1 MSQEP
6 LTKEEWIERVS
17 RQGKVNVIKEEMIRL
32 GFWTEEELSEEERE
46 LARLEEEEIALLEKE
61 LRSLRGQIHSMNL
74 DRLLKKVRKKRIEE
88 SKRRREERKREREK
102 AAQEARKR
110 WEEYRKTHLVHLGE
124 GVSSALEKLD
134 GNQSRLEQQGLPI
147 ISTPLQLADEMG
159 LTLGQLKWLTY
170 HREAATLSHYYTF
183 TIPKKSG
190 GQREISAPKRLLRQ
204 AQKWVKE
211 QILDQLVP
219 HPAAYGFVRGRSVV
233 DHARRHVQQSVVVK
247 MDLQDFFPTITFYR
261 VRGYFI
267 SLGYSPAISTVL
279 ALLCTE
285 PPRQQVNFDGTYYF
299 VAIGERRLPQ
309 GAATSPPLTNLI
321 CRRLDQRLQGLAEKE
336 GFLYSRYADDM
347 TFSCQ
352 QDRAHRLGAL
362 LQQARQIIRF
372 EGFAVNEEKTRI
384 LRKGRQQKVTGIVV
398 NEKTHLPRAMRK
410 RFRAILHNVE
420 QNGLEAENK
429 ENHPDFWAYL
439 QGYINYA
446 FMVRPELA
454 EQWQAQLER
463 IAKKQ
468 GVQ

>member
-6 LTKEEWIERVS
+6 LTKEEWYERV
-17 RQGKVNVIKEEMIRL
+17 RQEGKVNVIKQEMIRL
-32 GFWTEEELSEEERE
+32 GFWSEEELSQEEKE
-46 LARLEEEEIALLEKE
+46 LARLEEEEIAVLEKE
-61 LRSLRGQIHSMNL
+61 LRSLRGQLHSMNL
-74 DRLLKKVRKKRIEE
+74 DQLLKKVREKRIEE
-88 SKRRREERKREREK
+88 SKRRREERKRERAQ
-102 AAQEARKR
+102 AAKEAQQR
-110 WEEYRKTHLVHLGE
+110 WREYQQTHLVHLGK
-124 GVSSALEKLD
+124 GLSSALENLD
-134 GNQSRLEQQGLPI
+134 CNESQLQQNGLPLLT
-147 ISTPLQLADEMG
+147 TPQQLADEIG
-159 LTLGQLKWLTY
+159 ITLSQLKWLTY
-170 HREAATLSHYYTF
+170 HREVATLSHYYTF

-190 GQREISAPKRLLRQ
+190 GQREISAPKRFLRR
-204 AQKWVKE
+204 AQGWVKE

-233 DHARRHVQQSVVVK
+233 DHARCHIQQSVVVK
-247 MDLQDFFPTITFYR
+247 MDLKDFFPSITFYR
-261 VRGYFI
+261 VRGFFV
-267 SLGYSPAISTVL
+267 SLGYSPAIGTVL

-285 PPRQQVNFDGTYYF
+285 PPREKVEFDGKFYY

-347 TFSCQ
+347 TFSCP

-362 LQQARQIIRF
+362 LKQARHIVRF
-372 EGFAVNEEKTRI
+372 EGFAVNEKKTRI

-398 NEKTHLPRAMRK
+398 NEKTHLPRTLRK
-410 RFRAILHNVE
+410 RFRAMLHNVE
-420 QNGLEAENK
+420 QNGLQAENR

-439 QGYINYA
+439 QGFVNYA
-446 FMVRPELA
+446 FMVRPELG